1 MNREDKATTWEKGWD
16 GHHEEQLR
24 RLARLPLTEK
34 LKWLEEADRV
44 VRHLSGVTATDRPIP
59 KDASSAEK
67 SLSR

>member
-1 MNREDKATTWEKGWD
+1 MNREDRATAWDKGWS

-44 VRHLSGVTATDRPIP
+44 VRHLSGVTATDRRIP
-59 KDASSAEK
+59 NNASSAEK
-67 SLSR
+67 SRSR

>member
-1 MNREDKATTWEKGWD
+1 MNREDGTWEKGWG

-24 RLARLPLTEK
+24 RLAALPLIEK

-44 VRHLSGVTATDRPIP
+44 TRYLSGVTAAEKSIP

-67 SLSR
+67 SSR